1 MYYEYWGLKKP
12 PFDNV
17 PDPTMYVESHA
28 SVENTIAETLF
39 AIEEGNECIAVI
51 VGDVG
56 LGKTLSLRL
65 ILDNL
70 SQDKYK
76 VAFITNPDMSFV
88 QLLRE
93 IVGQLTGTPCE
104 TGKRVDLLETFNK
117 ILFQTADEGKKVLL
131 FIDEANALPPG
142 NLESLRLLTNMQ
154 DDHKNLF
161 TIVLA
166 GQIEFARRLEHPR
179 RANIFQRI
187 GTYCRIDKIQSPDL
201 VKDYVE
207 TRLRLAG
214 GSRNVFTD
222 DAIDILWEYS
232 DHGVP
237 RLINKIC
244 KLCLK
249 AGETNG
255 FELIDGATARQVA
268 ERFQK
273 LTGPALQKR
282 RPRKRT
288 GNNGVEKTANVEK
301 PEAEQPPHRLVL
313 EEEVLSPSEEP
324 TDQEPMESEAATD
337 EAEAASAEVAPETAH
352 ETPATEIYEE
362 AIVGKFKIK
371 IVIPAQLLKMA
382 VSSTRDNRVKL
393 AGMLAAQTLD
403 KYPQLTSETATDP
416 VALWSEIKTLILNAL
431 EREAGQAVEPM
442 ASEQPA
448 VSGEPE
454 TAVTGDR

>member
-17 PDPTMYVESHA
+17 PDPSMYVESHA

-51 VGDVG
+51 IGDVG

-88 QLLRE
+88 QLMRE
-93 IVGQLTGTPCE
+93 VVGQLTGQPCE
-104 TGKRVDLLETFNK
+104 IQKRIDLLETFNK
-117 ILFQTADEGKKVLL
+117 IIFQTADEGKKVLL

-154 DDHKNLF
+154 EDNRNLF

-166 GQIEFARRLEHPR
+166 GQIELARRLEHPR
-179 RANIFQRI
+179 RANLFQRI

-201 VKDYVE
+201 IKDYVE

-214 GSRNVFTD
+214 GSKNIFTD
-222 DAIDILWEYS
+222 EAIDILWEYS
-232 DHGVP
+232 EHGVP

-255 FELIDGATARQVA
+255 FELVDGVTAKQIA

-282 RPRKRT
+282 RPRKRLLGGALQKSAEAEKT
-288 GNNGVEKTANVEK
+288 EEESAESFTLQDKSLNAPEVSSDQETVEEKTA
-301 PEAEQPPHRLVL
+301 
-313 EEEVLSPSEEP
+313 
-324 TDQEPMESEAATD
+324 
-337 EAEAASAEVAPETAH
+337 
-352 ETPATEIYEE
+352 
-362 AIVGKFKIK
+362 F
-371 IVIPAQLLKMA
+371 
-382 VSSTRDNRVKL
+382 
-393 AGMLAAQTLD
+393 
-403 KYPQLTSETATDP
+403 
-416 VALWSEIKTLILNAL
+416 
-431 EREAGQAVEPM
+431 REAQETLEPLRKKLPTRRGR
-442 ASEQPA
+442 SFTRRP
-448 VSGEPE
+448 
-454 TAVTGDR
+454 